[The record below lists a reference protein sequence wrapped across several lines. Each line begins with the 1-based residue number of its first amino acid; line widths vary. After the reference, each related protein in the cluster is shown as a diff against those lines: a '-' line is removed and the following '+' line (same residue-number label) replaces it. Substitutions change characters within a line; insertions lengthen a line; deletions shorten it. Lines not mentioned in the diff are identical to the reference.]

1 MVMLQGEKITKR
13 FGGLVAV
20 SRLDFEIGEG
30 EVVGLIGPNGSGK
43 TTLFNVISGL
53 YTPEEGT
60 LTFRGRRIEGRKPY
74 EVSKMGIGRTFQIV
88 KPLLT
93 MTVLE
98 NIAIG
103 ALYGREGARDMKS
116 ALAKSEEILRFTGL
130 EKRRDVLAENLKL
143 ADRKR
148 LEIARAMATRPEIL
162 LLDEVF
168 AGLNE
173 TEIDEAIR
181 QVKGIQQ
188 KFGTTI
194 FIIEHVLK
202 AIMKTCGRVIVI
214 NFGEKIA
221 EGTPEEVTR
230 NPGVIE
236 AYLGNA
242 PGI

>member
-1 MVMLQGEKITKR
+1 MLRGEKITKR

-20 SRLDFEIGEG
+20 SRLDFEIREG
-30 EVVGLIGPNGSGK
+30 EVVGLIGPSGSGK

-53 YTPEEGT
+53 YKPEEGT
-60 LTFRGRRIEGRKPY
+60 LTFRGKRFEGRKPY

-88 KPLLT
+88 KPLLS

-103 ALYGREGARDMKS
+103 ALYGREGVRSMKT
-116 ALAKSEEILRFTGL
+116 ALAKSEEILHFTGL
-130 EKRRDVLAENLKL
+130 EKRKDVLAENLKL

-181 QVKGIQQ
+181 LVKGIQQ

-202 AIMKTCGRVIVI
+202 AIMKTCGRVMVI

>member
-1 MVMLQGEKITKR
+1 VMLQGEKITKR

-20 SRLDFEIGEG
+20 SRLDFEIREG

-53 YTPEEGT
+53 YKPEEGT
-60 LTFRGRRIEGRKPY
+60 LTFRGKRIEGRKPY

-88 KPLLT
+88 KPLLN

-103 ALYGREGARDMKS
+103 ALYGREGVRDMKS
-116 ALAKSEEILRFTGL
+116 ALAKSEEILHFTGL
-130 EKRRDVLAENLKL
+130 EKRKDVLAENLKL

-148 LEIARAMATRPEIL
+148 LEIARAMATRPVIL

-173 TEIDEAIR
+173 TEVDEAIR

-202 AIMKTCGRVIVI
+202 AIMKTCGRVMVI

>member
-1 MVMLQGEKITKR
+1 VMLQGEKITKR

-20 SRLDFEIGEG
+20 SRLDFEIREG

-53 YTPEEGT
+53 YKPEEGT

-74 EVSKMGIGRTFQIV
+74 ELSRMGIGRTFQIV
-88 KPLLT
+88 KPLLN

-103 ALYGREGARDMKS
+103 ALYGREGVKDMKS
-116 ALAKSEEILRFTGL
+116 ALVKSEEILHFTGL
-130 EKRRDVLAENLKL
+130 EKRKDVLAENLKL

-173 TEIDEAIR
+173 TELDEAIR
-181 QVKGIQQ
+181 LVKGIQQ

-202 AIMKTCGRVIVI
+202 AILKTCGRVMVI

-242 PGI
+242 SGI

>member
-1 MVMLQGEKITKR
+1 MLKGEGITKR

-20 SRLDFEIGEG
+20 SRLDFEIREG

-53 YTPEEGT
+53 YKPEEGT
-60 LTFRGRRIEGRKPY
+60 LTFRGKRIEGRKPY

-88 KPLLT
+88 KPLLN

-103 ALYGREGARDMKS
+103 SLYGREGVRDMAS
-116 ALAKSEEILRFTGL
+116 ALKKSEEILHFTGL
-130 EKRRDVLAENLKL
+130 EKRKDMLAENLKL

-173 TEIDEAIR
+173 TEINEAIR
-181 QVKGIQQ
+181 LVKGIRQ
-188 KFGTTI
+188 KYRMTL

-202 AIMKTCGRVIVI
+202 AIMKTCDRVMVI
-214 NFGEKIA
+214 HFGQKIA
-221 EGTPEEVTR
+221 EGTPEEVTKNR
-230 NPGVIE
+230 AVIE

>member
-1 MVMLQGEKITKR
+1 MLRGEKITKR

-20 SRLDFEIGEG
+20 SRLDFEIREG

-53 YTPEEGT
+53 YKPEEGT
-60 LTFRGRRIEGRKPY
+60 LTFRGKRIEGRKPY

-88 KPLLT
+88 KPLLN

-103 ALYGREGARDMKS
+103 SLYGREGVRDMAS
-116 ALAKSEEILRFTGL
+116 ALRNSEEILYFTGL
-130 EKRRDVLAENLKL
+130 ENRKDMLAENLKL

-173 TEIDEAIR
+173 TEVNEAIR
-181 QVKGIQQ
+181 LVKGIRQ
-188 KFGTTI
+188 KYQMTL

-202 AIMKTCGRVIVI
+202 AIMKTCDRVMVI
-214 NFGEKIA
+214 HFGQKIA
-221 EGTPEEVTR
+221 EGMPEEVTKNR
-230 NPGVIE
+230 AVIE

>member
-1 MVMLQGEKITKR
+1 MLRGEKITKR
-13 FGGLVAV
+13 FGGLVAL
-20 SRLDFEIGEG
+20 SRLDFEIREG

-53 YTPEEGT
+53 YKPEEGT
-60 LTFRGRRIEGRKPY
+60 LTFRGKRIEGRKPY

-88 KPLLT
+88 KPLLN

-98 NIAIG
+98 NIAVG
-103 ALYGREGARDMKS
+103 ALYGREGVRDMKS
-116 ALAKSEEILRFTGL
+116 ALAKSEEILHFTGL
-130 EKRRDVLAENLKL
+130 EKRKDLLAENLKL

-181 QVKGIQQ
+181 RVKEIQQ

-202 AIMKTCGRVIVI
+202 AIMKTCGRVMVI

-230 NPGVIE
+230 NPAVIE

>member
-1 MVMLQGEKITKR
+1 MLRGEKITKR

-20 SRLDFEIGEG
+20 SRLDFEIREG
-30 EVVGLIGPNGSGK
+30 EVMGLIGPNGSGK

-53 YTPEEGT
+53 YKPEEGT
-60 LTFRGRRIEGRKPY
+60 LTFRGKRIEGRKPY

-88 KPLLT
+88 KPLLN

-103 ALYGREGARDMKS
+103 SLYGREGARDMAS
-116 ALAKSEEILRFTGL
+116 ALKKSEEILHFTGL
-130 EKRRDVLAENLKL
+130 ERRKDMLAENLQL

-148 LEIARAMATRPEIL
+148 LEIARAMATHPEIL

-173 TEIDEAIR
+173 TEINEAIR
-181 QVKGIQQ
+181 LVKGIRQ
-188 KFGTTI
+188 KYQMTL

-202 AIMKTCGRVIVI
+202 AIMKTCDRVMVI
-214 NFGEKIA
+214 HFGQKIA
-221 EGTPEEVTR
+221 EGTPEEVTQ
-230 NPGVIE
+230 NQAVIE

>member
-1 MVMLQGEKITKR
+1 MLQGEKITKR

-181 QVKGIQQ
+181 LVKGIQQ

>member
-1 MVMLQGEKITKR
+1 MLRGEKITKR

-20 SRLDFEIGEG
+20 SRLDFEVRDG

-43 TTLFNVISGL
+43 TTLFNVISGF
-53 YTPEEGT
+53 YQPEEGT
-60 LTFRGRRIEGRKPY
+60 LTFRGKRIEGRKPY
-74 EVSKMGIGRTFQIV
+74 EISKMGIGRTFQIV
-88 KPLLT
+88 KPLLN

-103 ALYGREGARDMKS
+103 VLYGRDGVRDMKT
-116 ALAKSEEILRFTGL
+116 ALGKSEEILHFTGL
-130 EKRRDVLAENLKL
+130 GKKQDALAENLKL

-173 TEIDEAIR
+173 TEINEAIR
-181 QVKGIQQ
+181 LVQGIQQ

-214 NFGEKIA
+214 NFGQKIA
-221 EGTPEEVTR
+221 EGRPGEVTQNR
-230 NPGVIE
+230 AVIE

-242 PGI
+242 SGI

>member
-1 MVMLQGEKITKR
+1 VMLQGEKITKR

-181 QVKGIQQ
+181 LVKGIQQ

>member
-1 MVMLQGEKITKR
+1 MMLQGEKITKR

-181 QVKGIQQ
+181 LVKGIQQ

>member
-1 MVMLQGEKITKR
+1 MLQGEKITKR

-20 SRLDFEIGEG
+20 SRLDFEIREG

-53 YTPEEGT
+53 YAPEEGK
-60 LTFRGRRIEGRKPY
+60 LTFKGRRIEGRKPY

-103 ALYGREGARDMKS
+103 ALYGREGVRDMKT
-116 ALAKSEEILRFTGL
+116 ALTKSEEILRFTGL

-181 QVKGIQQ
+181 LVKGIQE

-230 NPGVIE
+230 HPGVIE

-242 PGI
+242 SGI

>member
-1 MVMLQGEKITKR
+1 MLQGEKITKR

-103 ALYGREGARDMKS
+103 ALYGREGARDRKG

-181 QVKGIQQ
+181 LVKGIQQ

>member
-1 MVMLQGEKITKR
+1 MLRGEKITKR

-20 SRLDFEIGEG
+20 SRLDFEIREG
-30 EVVGLIGPNGSGK
+30 EVVGLMGPNGSGK

-53 YTPEEGT
+53 YKPEEGT
-60 LTFRGRRIEGRKPY
+60 LTFRGKRIEGRKAY
-74 EVSKMGIGRTFQIV
+74 VVSKMGIGRTFQIV
-88 KPLLT
+88 KPLLN

-103 ALYGREGARDMKS
+103 ALYGREGARDMKT
-116 ALAKSEEILRFTGL
+116 ALAKSEEILHFTGL
-130 EKRRDVLAENLKL
+130 EKRKDVLAENLKL

-173 TEIDEAIR
+173 TEINDAIR
-181 QVKGIQQ
+181 LVKEIQQ
-188 KFGTTI
+188 KYGTTL

-202 AIMKTCGRVIVI
+202 AIMKTCGRVMVI
-214 NFGEKIA
+214 HFGEKIA
-221 EGTPEEVTR
+221 EGTPEEVTKNR
-230 NPGVIE
+230 AVIE

-242 PGI
+242 SSI

>member
-1 MVMLQGEKITKR
+1 VMLFGEKITKR

-20 SRLDFEIGEG
+20 SRLDFEIREG

-53 YTPEEGT
+53 YKPEEGT
-60 LTFRGRRIEGRKPY
+60 LTFRGKRIEGRKPY
-74 EVSKMGIGRTFQIV
+74 EISKMGIGRTFQIV

-103 ALYGREGARDMKS
+103 SLYGREGVRDMKS
-116 ALAKSEEILRFTGL
+116 ALARSEEILHFTGL
-130 EKRRDVLAENLKL
+130 EKRKDVLAENLKL

-181 QVKGIQQ
+181 LVKGIQQ

-202 AIMKTCGRVIVI
+202 AIMKTCSRVIVI

-230 NPGVIE
+230 NSGVIE

-242 PGI
+242 SGI

>member
-1 MVMLQGEKITKR
+1 MLRGEKITKR

-20 SRLDFEIGEG
+20 SRLDFEIREG

-53 YTPEEGT
+53 YKPEEGT
-60 LTFRGRRIEGRKPY
+60 ITFRGRRIEGRKPY

-98 NIAIG
+98 NVAIG
-103 ALYGREGARDMKS
+103 ALYGREGVRDMKS
-116 ALAKSEEILRFTGL
+116 ALAKSEEILHFTGL
-130 EKRRDVLAENLKL
+130 ENRKDVLAENLKL

-181 QVKGIQQ
+181 LVKGIQQ

-242 PGI
+242 SGI

>member
-1 MVMLQGEKITKR
+1 MMLQGEKITKR

-20 SRLDFEIGEG
+20 SRLDFEIREG

-53 YTPEEGT
+53 YKPEEGM
-60 LTFRGRRIEGRKPY
+60 LTFRGKRIEGRKPY
-74 EVSKMGIGRTFQIV
+74 EVSKLGIGRTFQIV
-88 KPLLT
+88 KPLLN
-93 MTVLE
+93 MTVVE

-103 ALYGREGARDMKS
+103 ALYGREGVRDMKS
-116 ALAKSEEILRFTGL
+116 ALARSEEILHFTGL
-130 EKRRDVLAENLKL
+130 KKRKDVLAENLKL

-181 QVKGIQQ
+181 LVKGIQQ

-242 PGI
+242 SGI

>member
-1 MVMLQGEKITKR
+1 LILRGEKITKR

-60 LTFRGRRIEGRKPY
+60 LAFRGKRIEGRKPY
-74 EVSKMGIGRTFQIV
+74 EISKMGIGRTFQIV

-103 ALYGREGARDMKS
+103 ALYGREGVRDMKS
-116 ALAKSEEILRFTGL
+116 ALAKSEAILHFTGL

-148 LEIARAMATRPEIL
+148 LEIARALATRPEIL

-173 TEIDEAIR
+173 VEIDEAIR
-181 QVKGIQQ
+181 LVKAIQQ
-188 KFGTTI
+188 DYGITI

-202 AIMKTCGRVIVI
+202 AIMRTCSRVIVI

-221 EGTPEEVTR
+221 EGAPEDVTR

>member
-1 MVMLQGEKITKR
+1 VMLFGDKITKR
-13 FGGLVAV
+13 FGGLVEV
-20 SRLDFEIGEG
+20 SRLDFEIREG

-53 YTPEEGT
+53 YKAEEGT
-60 LTFRGRRIEGRKPY
+60 LTFRGKRIEGRKPY
-74 EVSKMGIGRTFQIV
+74 EISKMGIGRTFQIV

-103 ALYGREGARDMKS
+103 SLYGREGVRDMKS
-116 ALAKSEEILRFTGL
+116 ALARSEEILHFTGL
-130 EKRRDVLAENLKL
+130 EKRKDVLAENLKL

-148 LEIARAMATRPEIL
+148 LEIARAMATGPEIL

-181 QVKGIQQ
+181 LVKGIQQ

-202 AIMKTCGRVIVI
+202 AIMKTCSRVIVI

-230 NPGVIE
+230 NSGVIE

-242 PGI
+242 SGI

>member
-1 MVMLQGEKITKR
+1 VMLQGEKITKR

-20 SRLDFEIGEG
+20 SRLDFEIRQG

-53 YTPEEGT
+53 YKPEEGT
-60 LTFRGRRIEGRKPY
+60 LTFRGKRIEGRKPY

-88 KPLLT
+88 KPLLS

-98 NIAIG
+98 NIAVG
-103 ALYGREGARDMKS
+103 ALYGREGVRDMKS
-116 ALAKSEEILRFTGL
+116 ALARSEEILHFTGL
-130 EKRRDVLAENLKL
+130 EKREDVLAENLKL

-148 LEIARAMATRPEIL
+148 LEIARALATRPEIL

-181 QVKGIQQ
+181 LVKGIQQ
-188 KFGTTI
+188 KYGTTL

-202 AIMKTCGRVIVI
+202 AIMKTCGRVMVI

-221 EGTPEEVTR
+221 EGSPDEVTR

>member
-1 MVMLQGEKITKR
+1 MANERTEKLR
-13 FGGLVAV
+13 V
-20 SRLDFEIGEG
+20 SNLDKVYKGNKISVPALADVNLSILEG
-30 EVVGLIGPNGSGK
+30 EFVSIIGTSGCGK
-43 TTLFNVISGL
+43 TTLLRIIAGLEDDFGGSITLAGRAISGPGTDRAVVFQDHRL
-53 YTPEEGT
+53 FPWYTIEENVGFG
-60 LTFRGRRIEGRKPY
+60 LKGKAGNEKKEIVRRYLRLVGLNGFEKAYPGQ
-74 EVSKMGIGRTFQIV
+74 VSGGMAQR
-88 KPLLT
+88 
-93 MTVLE
+93 
-98 NIAIG
+98 A
-103 ALYGREGARDMKS
+103 A
-116 ALAKSEEILRFTGL
+116 
-130 EKRRDVLAENLKL
+130 
-143 ADRKR
+143 
-148 LEIARAMATRPEIL
+148 IARALVGRPEIL

-181 QVKGIQQ
+181 LVKGIQE
-188 KFGTTI
+188 KYGTTI

-242 PGI
+242 SGI

>member
-1 MVMLQGEKITKR
+1 
-13 FGGLVAV
+13 
-20 SRLDFEIGEG
+20 
-30 EVVGLIGPNGSGK
+30 
-43 TTLFNVISGL
+43 
-53 YTPEEGT
+53 
-60 LTFRGRRIEGRKPY
+60 
-74 EVSKMGIGRTFQIV
+74 
-88 KPLLT
+88 

-98 NIAIG
+98 NVAIG
-103 ALYGREGARDMKS
+103 ALYGREGERDMKS
-116 ALAKSEEILRFTGL
+116 ALAKSEEILHFTGL
-130 EKRRDVLAENLKL
+130 ESRKDVLAENLKL

-181 QVKGIQQ
+181 LVKGIQER
-188 KFGTTI
+188 FGTTI

-202 AIMKTCGRVIVI
+202 AIMKTCRRVIVI

-230 NPGVIE
+230 DPGVIE

-242 PGI
+242 SGI

>member
-1 MVMLQGEKITKR
+1 MLQGEKITKR

-20 SRLDFEIGEG
+20 SRLDFEIREG

-53 YTPEEGT
+53 YKPEEGT
-60 LTFRGRRIEGRKPY
+60 LTFRGKRIEGRKPY

-88 KPLLT
+88 KPLLN

-98 NIAIG
+98 NIAVG
-103 ALYGREGARDMKS
+103 ALYGREGVRDMKS
-116 ALAKSEEILRFTGL
+116 ALAKSEEILHFTGL
-130 EKRRDVLAENLKL
+130 EKRKDVLAENLKL

-148 LEIARAMATRPEIL
+148 LEIARAMATRPVIL

-173 TEIDEAIR
+173 TEVDEAIR

-202 AIMKTCGRVIVI
+202 AIMKTCGRVMVI

-242 PGI
+242 SGI

>member
-1 MVMLQGEKITKR
+1 MLKGEGITKR

-20 SRLDFEIGEG
+20 SRLDFEIQEG

-53 YTPEEGT
+53 YKPEEGT
-60 LTFRGRRIEGRKPY
+60 LTFRGKRIEGRKPY

-88 KPLLT
+88 KPLLN

-103 ALYGREGARDMKS
+103 SLYGREGVRDMAS
-116 ALAKSEEILRFTGL
+116 ALKKSEEILHFTGL
-130 EKRRDVLAENLKL
+130 ERRKDMLAENLKL

-173 TEIDEAIR
+173 TEINEAIR
-181 QVKGIQQ
+181 LVKGIRQ
-188 KFGTTI
+188 KYQMTL

-202 AIMKTCGRVIVI
+202 AIMKTCDRVMVI
-214 NFGEKIA
+214 HFGQKIA
-221 EGTPEEVTR
+221 EGTPEEVTK
-230 NPGVIE
+230 NQAVIE

>member
-1 MVMLQGEKITKR
+1 MLKGEGITKR

-20 SRLDFEIGEG
+20 SRLDFEIRKG

-53 YTPEEGT
+53 YKPEEGK
-60 LTFRGRRIEGRKPY
+60 LTFRGERIDGRKPY
-74 EVSKMGIGRTFQIV
+74 EVSKIGIGRTFQIV
-88 KPLLT
+88 KPLLN
-93 MTVLE
+93 MTVQE

-103 ALYGREGARDMKS
+103 ALYGREGVRDMES
-116 ALAKSEEILRFTGL
+116 ALKKSEEILHFTGL
-130 EKRRDVLAENLKL
+130 EKRKDVLAENLKL

-173 TEIDEAIR
+173 TEINEAIR
-181 QVKGIQQ
+181 LVKGIQQ
-188 KFGTTI
+188 KYGTTL

-202 AIMKTCGRVIVI
+202 AIMKTCARVMVI
-214 NFGEKIA
+214 HFGEKIA
-221 EGTPEEVTR
+221 EGTPEEVTK

>member
-1 MVMLQGEKITKR
+1 MMLRGEKITKR

-20 SRLDFEIGEG
+20 SRLDFEIREG

-53 YTPEEGT
+53 YKPEEGT

-98 NIAIG
+98 NVAIG
-103 ALYGREGARDMKS
+103 ALYGREGVRDMKS
-116 ALAKSEEILRFTGL
+116 ALAKSEEILHFTSL
-130 EKRRDVLAENLKL
+130 ENRKDVLAENLKL

-181 QVKGIQQ
+181 LVKGIQQ
-188 KFGTTI
+188 RFGTTI

-202 AIMKTCGRVIVI
+202 AIMKTCSRVIVI

-221 EGTPEEVTR
+221 EGTPPEVTR

>member
-1 MVMLQGEKITKR
+1 MLRGEKITKR

-20 SRLDFEIGEG
+20 SRLDFEIREG
-30 EVVGLIGPNGSGK
+30 EVMGLIGPNGSGK

-53 YTPEEGT
+53 YKPEEGT
-60 LTFRGRRIEGRKPY
+60 LTFRGKRIEGRKPY

-88 KPLLT
+88 KPLLN

-103 ALYGREGARDMKS
+103 SLYGREGARDMAS
-116 ALAKSEEILRFTGL
+116 ALKKSEEILHFTGL
-130 EKRRDVLAENLKL
+130 EKQKDMLAENLKL

-173 TEIDEAIR
+173 TEINEAIR
-181 QVKGIQQ
+181 LVKGIRQ
-188 KFGTTI
+188 KYQMTL

-202 AIMKTCGRVIVI
+202 AILKTCDRVMVI
-214 NFGEKIA
+214 HFGQKIA
-221 EGTPEEVTR
+221 EGTPEEVTQ
-230 NPGVIE
+230 NQAVIE

>member
-1 MVMLQGEKITKR
+1 MLRGEKITKR

-20 SRLDFEIGEG
+20 SRLDFEIREG
-30 EVVGLIGPNGSGK
+30 EVMGLIGPNGSGK

-53 YTPEEGT
+53 YKPEEGT
-60 LTFRGRRIEGRKPY
+60 LTFRGKRIEGRKPY

-88 KPLLT
+88 KPLLN

-103 ALYGREGARDMKS
+103 SLYGREGARDMAS
-116 ALAKSEEILRFTGL
+116 ALKKSEEILHFTGL
-130 EKRRDVLAENLKL
+130 ERRKDMLAENLQL

-173 TEIDEAIR
+173 TEINEAIR
-181 QVKGIQQ
+181 LVKGIRQ
-188 KFGTTI
+188 KYQMTL

-202 AIMKTCGRVIVI
+202 AIMKTCDRVMVI
-214 NFGEKIA
+214 HFGQKIA
-221 EGTPEEVTR
+221 EGTPVEVTQ
-230 NPGVIE
+230 NQAVIE

>member
-1 MVMLQGEKITKR
+1 MLQGEKITKR

-20 SRLDFEIGEG
+20 SRLDFEIREG

-53 YTPEEGT
+53 YKPEEGT
-60 LTFRGRRIEGRKPY
+60 LTFRGKRIEGRKPY

-88 KPLLT
+88 KPLLN

-103 ALYGREGARDMKS
+103 ALYGREGVRDMKS
-116 ALAKSEEILRFTGL
+116 AVAKSEEILHFTGL
-130 EKRRDVLAENLKL
+130 EKRKDVLAENLKL

-148 LEIARAMATRPEIL
+148 LEIARAMATRPVIL

-173 TEIDEAIR
+173 TEVDEAIR

-202 AIMKTCGRVIVI
+202 AIMKTCGRVMVI